1 MQQSLKLLPSKLIS
15 PTKQIILYLGLV
27 GGVFFSD
34 AITQFQISSD
44 IDISTLFSVA
54 SFGRMTLCALVAIV
68 IMPNVYEK
76 LVASTGGSPFG
87 NEGGPFFIQFCIFF
101 QNGVFWS
108 LILGAIGKTFSL
120 KP

>member
-1 MQQSLKLLPSKLIS
+1 MPQSLKSLPGKLIS
-15 PTKQIILYLGLV
+15 PTEQIILYLGLV

-34 AITQFQISSD
+34 AIMQFQISNG
-44 IDISTLFSVA
+44 IDISMLFSRA
-54 SFGRMTLCALVAIV
+54 SFGRMILCALVAIV

-76 LVASTGGSPFG
+76 LVASAGGSSFG
-87 NEGGPFFIQFCIFF
+87 NKGGPFFIQFCIFF

-108 LILGAIGKTFSL
+108 LILGAIGKSFSL